1 MLRATLHIINH
12 GGKHRAIVGAMAIR
26 LDAGA
31 GASHNFRTCLRPLDD
46 QSAHFAGSSQDRHE
60 AIFWGNGE
68 MERTTL
74 TERLRRVEAEI
85 AAGRP
90 EQALAYCQELQA
102 AYPRALRV
110 QRVLGE
116 IYLALHRPRE
126 ALAALDRTLAGDP
139 EDVRACCARALVH
152 QMHGDDTAALA
163 WYRRAC
169 DLRPD
174 DQSLRLNYH
183 NLARRLREP
192 SYRPSRAGLA
202 RLYLRGDLFAH
213 AIREWEQ
220 LVNESPDM
228 LDAQVGLAETL
239 WLAGHARVAE
249 ERCLRILAN
258 APSCVKAMLI
268 LMALSLADGDMDSAR
283 AHLQRTLQLDPDMA
297 IAQVFFADALASGDP
312 VLTPLLRADGV
323 AEGSDET
330 MKLSRQTAGFAQ
342 SAPVSGQRNLSR
354 PLVTSAPATSGPVFG
369 ASQPTSQPLPPP
381 PRPDVPVP
389 SQPTQ
394 VTRAFKETAFM
405 IWAQDED
412 SQPRLPA
419 HQADAASNADAAAPS
434 ALADLDSAAD
444 DDEARRALNWY
455 NWLQSQGAVA
465 LGAASAP
472 GMPVAPAGPA
482 ASAPAPAKGPTI
494 PLPGA
499 DVPVDAPV
507 APPGV
512 ANGHPA
518 AASGGSGGAGG
529 AGGPRFTMPL
539 PPAQQP
545 DLLFPAAP
553 SAAQPQTQPQP
564 QGEDEEQATIPLPSS
579 QALRTMFAELG
590 DNTSSQ
596 PIVEAGTAASA
607 PASGASDTPEATYD
621 EYVEA
626 DDAPAIRRDNFVA
639 DDADHDD
646 NHYDDDGGDDQPR
659 QAQTLEDLERQ
670 FSASGFTQIETRHG
684 LLAELERGQQA
695 GDAASVAPPP
705 TNDEPTNDGPARD
718 EPAGG
723 DVPVRVPVVSGPDPR
738 DYPARLTRARQRRD
752 GGQLDEALSEYRVI
766 IKNAP
771 DLLPDVLDDLYASL
785 AELPDHPNL
794 HSVLGDALVCQGEY
808 EKALESYN
816 KAMELA
822 QARSAQS

>member
-1 MLRATLHIINH
+1 
-12 GGKHRAIVGAMAIR
+12 
-26 LDAGA
+26 
-31 GASHNFRTCLRPLDD
+31 
-46 QSAHFAGSSQDRHE
+46 
-60 AIFWGNGE
+60 

-116 IYLALHRPRE
+116 IYLALRRPRE

-174 DQSLRLNYH
+174 DQSLRLNYRD
-183 NLARRLREP
+183 LAHRLREP

-239 WLAGHARVAE
+239 WLAGHTRVAE

-312 VLTPLLRADGV
+312 VLTPLLRADGG

-330 MKLSRQTAGFAQ
+330 MKLSRHTAGFAQ

-354 PLVTSAPATSGPVFG
+354 PLVASAPATSGPVFG

-419 HQADAASNADAAAPS
+419 QQADADGNADAAAPS
-434 ALADLDSAAD
+434 ALANLDSAAD
-444 DDEARRALNWY
+444 DDETRRALNWY

-472 GMPVAPAGPA
+472 GAPVIPAPP
-482 ASAPAPAKGPTI
+482 PAKGPTI
-494 PLPGA
+494 PLSGLDA
-499 DVPVDAPV
+499 PVDAPV

-518 AASGGSGGAGG
+518 AVSGGSGGAGG
-529 AGGPRFTMPL
+529 AGGAGGGPRFTMPI
-539 PPAQQP
+539 PPAQQADP
-545 DLLFPAAP
+545 LFPPAP
-553 SAAQPQTQPQP
+553 SGAQPQP
-564 QGEDEEQATIPLPSS
+564 QPEPQSEDEEQATIPLPSS

-590 DNTSSQ
+590 GNTSSQ
-596 PIVEAGTAASA
+596 PVVEAGTVASA
-607 PASGASDTPEATYD
+607 PASGTPDMPEATYD

-626 DDAPAIRRDNFVA
+626 GDAPAIRQDNFVM
-639 DDADHDD
+639 DDDNHDD
-646 NHYDDDGGDDQPR
+646 NHYGDNDDDQPSE
-659 QAQTLEDLERQ
+659 AQTLEDLERQ
-670 FSASGFTQIETRHG
+670 FSASGFTHIETRHG

-695 GDAASVAPPP
+695 GDVAGGATPPEPPP
-705 TNDEPTNDGPARD
+705 GAEPARD
-718 EPAGG
+718 ASAGS
-723 DVPVRVPVVSGPDPR
+723 DAPVRVPVVSGPDPR

-785 AELPDHPNL
+785 AEMPDHPNL

-822 QARSAQS
+822 QARSGQS

>member
-1 MLRATLHIINH
+1 
-12 GGKHRAIVGAMAIR
+12 
-26 LDAGA
+26 
-31 GASHNFRTCLRPLDD
+31 
-46 QSAHFAGSSQDRHE
+46 
-60 AIFWGNGE
+60 

-74 TERLRRVEAEI
+74 IERLRRVEAEI

-174 DQSLRLNYH
+174 DQSLRLNYRD
-183 NLARRLREP
+183 LARRLREP

-220 LVNESPDM
+220 LVSESPDM

-239 WLAGHARVAE
+239 WLAGHTRVAE

-283 AHLQRTLQLDPDMA
+283 AHLQRTLQLDPDMT

-312 VLTPLLRADGV
+312 VLTPLLRADGGV
-323 AEGSDET
+323 EGSDET
-330 MKLSRQTAGFAQ
+330 MKLSRQTAGFAS
-342 SAPVSGQRNLSR
+342 SAPISGQRNLSR
-354 PLVTSAPATSGPVFG
+354 PLVTSAPVTSGPVFG

-405 IWAQDED
+405 IWGQDED
-412 SQPRLPA
+412 SQPRLPTQ
-419 HQADAASNADAAAPS
+419 QADAATPS
-434 ALADLDSAAD
+434 VLRDLDSAAD

-465 LGAASAP
+465 LGAASAA
-472 GMPVAPAGPA
+472 GAPVVPA
-482 ASAPAPAKGPTI
+482 APAPAPAPARGPTI
-494 PLPGA
+494 PLPSA
-499 DVPVDAPV
+499 DAVVEAPV

-518 AASGGSGGAGG
+518 ATSGSAGG
-529 AGGPRFTMPL
+529 ASGPRFTMPL
-539 PPAQQP
+539 PPAQQA

-553 SAAQPQTQPQP
+553 SVAQLQTQAQAQPQP
-564 QGEDEEQATIPLPSS
+564 QDEDEEQATIPLPSS
-579 QALRTMFAELG
+579 QVLRTMFAELG
-590 DNTSSQ
+590 GNTSSQ
-596 PIVEAGTAASA
+596 PVVEAGTGASA
-607 PASGASDTPEATYD
+607 PASGTPDAFEASYG

-626 DDAPAIRRDNFVA
+626 DDAPAIPQDNFSV
-639 DDADHDD
+639 DDDGHYNGQYGDD
-646 NHYDDDGGDDQPR
+646 EGDDGDDGGDQLDET
-659 QAQTLEDLERQ
+659 QTLEDLERQ
-670 FSASGFTQIETRHG
+670 FSASGFTHIETHHG
-684 LLAELERGQQA
+684 LLAELDRGEQA
-695 GDAASVAPPP
+695 GYVATPPEQPEPP
-705 TNDEPTNDGPARD
+705 TDDVPARD
-718 EPAGG
+718 ESAAS
-723 DVPVRVPVVSGPDPR
+723 DVAARVPVVSGPDPR

-785 AELPDHPNL
+785 DESPDHPNL

-822 QARSAQS
+822 QARSGQS

>member
-1 MLRATLHIINH
+1 
-12 GGKHRAIVGAMAIR
+12 
-26 LDAGA
+26 
-31 GASHNFRTCLRPLDD
+31 
-46 QSAHFAGSSQDRHE
+46 
-60 AIFWGNGE
+60 

-90 EQALAYCQELQA
+90 EQALAYCQDLQA

-152 QMHGDDTAALA
+152 QMHGDDVSALA

-174 DQSLRLNYH
+174 DQALRMTYRD
-183 NLARRLREP
+183 LARRLREP

-220 LVNESPDM
+220 LVSESPDM

-239 WLAGHARVAE
+239 WLAGHTRVAE

-268 LMALSLADGDMDSAR
+268 LMALALADGDMDSAR

-312 VLTPLLRADGV
+312 VLTPLLRADAG

-330 MKLSRQTAGFAQ
+330 MKLSRQTAGFGQ

-419 HQADAASNADAAAPS
+419 QSAAAASNDADSAPS
-434 ALADLDSAAD
+434 ALRDLDSAAD

-465 LGAASAP
+465 LGAASTPA
-472 GMPVAPAGPA
+472 APATP
-482 ASAPAPAKGPTI
+482 SALAAKGPTI
-494 PLPGA
+494 PLSGLDA
-499 DVPVDAPV
+499 PVDAPV
-507 APPGV
+507 RPPGV
-512 ANGHPA
+512 ANGHPPDA
-518 AASGGSGGAGG
+518 TGGAGG
-529 AGGPRFTMPL
+529 AGGPRFTMPI

-545 DLLFPAAP
+545 DLLFPVEP
-553 SAAQPQTQPQP
+553 PGTQPQP
-564 QGEDEEQATIPLPSS
+564 QGEDEEQATIPLPSP

-596 PIVEAGTAASA
+596 PVVEAGTVANA
-607 PASGASDTPEATYD
+607 PASGTPDTPWEPEATYD
-621 EYVEA
+621 TYVEA
-626 DDAPAIRRDNFVA
+626 GEALASSQGHFTVSDEDKD
-639 DDADHDD
+639 
-646 NHYDDDGGDDQPR
+646 YDDDRDDPPR
-659 QAQTLEDLERQ
+659 EAQTLEDLERA
-670 FSASGFTQIETRHG
+670 FSASGFTHIEMRPG
-684 LLAELERGQQA
+684 LLAKLERGQHA
-695 GDAASVAPPP
+695 EDTGDTGDTGDARDVAVPTEPPAD
-705 TNDEPTNDGPARD
+705 DEPVRD
-718 EPAGG
+718 EPAASNAPMG
-723 DVPVRVPVVSGPDPR
+723 VPVVSGPDPR
-738 DYPARLTRARQRRD
+738 DYPARLTRARERRD
-752 GGQLDEALSEYRVI
+752 GGQLDEALNEYRAI

-771 DLLPDVLDDLYASL
+771 DLLPDVLNDLYASL

-822 QARSAQS
+822 QARSGQS

>member
-1 MLRATLHIINH
+1 
-12 GGKHRAIVGAMAIR
+12 
-26 LDAGA
+26 
-31 GASHNFRTCLRPLDD
+31 
-46 QSAHFAGSSQDRHE
+46 
-60 AIFWGNGE
+60 

-116 IYLALHRPRE
+116 IYLALRRPRE

-174 DQSLRLNYH
+174 DQSLRLNYRD
-183 NLARRLREP
+183 LARRLREP

-220 LVNESPDM
+220 LVNESPDR

-239 WLAGHARVAE
+239 WLAGHTRVAE

-312 VLTPLLRADGV
+312 VLTPLLRADGG

-342 SAPVSGQRNLSR
+342 SAPISGQRNLSR

-412 SQPRLPA
+412 SQPRLSA
-419 HQADAASNADAAAPS
+419 QQATAASDADASASA
-434 ALADLDSAAD
+434 ALADPDSAAD

-472 GMPVAPAGPA
+472 GMPA

-494 PLPGA
+494 PLPGIDA
-499 DVPVDAPV
+499 PVDAPV

-518 AASGGSGGAGG
+518 AASGGSGGVGG
-529 AGGPRFTMPL
+529 AGGPRLTMPI
-539 PPAQQP
+539 PPAQQA
-545 DLLFPAAP
+545 DLLFPPAP
-553 SAAQPQTQPQP
+553 SGAQLEPQTQP
-564 QGEDEEQATIPLPSS
+564 QGEDEEPATMPLPSS

-590 DNTSSQ
+590 GNTSSQ
-596 PIVEAGTAASA
+596 PVVEAGTVASA
-607 PASGASDTPEATYD
+607 PVSGTPDAPEATYD
-621 EYVEA
+621 DYVEA
-626 DDAPAIRRDNFVA
+626 DDAPASAIRRDNFVA
-639 DDADHDD
+639 DDDDHYDE
-646 NHYDDDGGDDQPR
+646 HYDDDDSDNQTR
-659 QAQTLEDLERQ
+659 EAQTLEDLERQ
-670 FSASGFTQIETRHG
+670 FSASGFTHIETRHG
-684 LLAELERGQQA
+684 LLAELDRGQQA
-695 GDAASVAPPP
+695 GDVATPPEPP
-705 TNDEPTNDGPARD
+705 TDDEPARD
-718 EPAGG
+718 EPSSGP
-723 DVPVRVPVVSGPDPR
+723 VPVRVPVVSGPDPR

-822 QARSAQS
+822 QARSGQS